1 MQKSFTDESIRET
14 VGRLVECFPQLTE
27 GLNELRNTVE
37 KIKDNYN
44 KLAYPEHPN
53 WDYCVPLA
61 PNYTLKDGTVVDIGI
76 YVDERMPADNILWR
90 ISANFVWS
98 NEGHDYTSGHITP
111 TSEVAKVALRV
122 MLWMEIIDEDHILR
136 SIGKHNSFLSKFMN
150 SDLTLWD
157 MQDWIDGNS

>member
-1 MQKSFTDESIRET
+1 MKRSFTKKDIEANIAKM
-14 VGRLVECFPQLTE
+14 VECFPQLTE

-44 KLAYPEHPN
+44 KLAYPGHPN

-76 YVDERMPADNILWR
+76 YVDKRMPADNILWR

-98 NEGHDYTSGHITP
+98 NKGHDYTSGQITP
-111 TSEVAKVALRV
+111 TSEVAKAALKV
-122 MLWMEIIDEDHILR
+122 MLWMEIVDKTHIMKSICDH
-136 SIGKHNSFLSKFMN
+136 NDFLGKFME
-150 SDLTLWD
+150 SDLTVWD